1 MVKAI
6 VIPQG
11 VTNEIIKDLL
21 SLIDDALTRAQFD
34 YARAKRAYE
43 NLERRLK
50 TTVKSYYVG
59 YKDDNTDRTADAK
72 ALKQAAEEGLVAQV
86 QEAYSRYMFMDAVVS
101 VLDAKRGMLIT
112 DSAILKIEAG
122 LK

>member
-6 VIPQG
+6 VIPQD
-11 VTNEIIKDLL
+11 VTNEIIKGLL

-43 NLERRLK
+43 NLERHLK

-72 ALKQAAEEGLVAQV
+72 ALKRAAEEGLVAQV